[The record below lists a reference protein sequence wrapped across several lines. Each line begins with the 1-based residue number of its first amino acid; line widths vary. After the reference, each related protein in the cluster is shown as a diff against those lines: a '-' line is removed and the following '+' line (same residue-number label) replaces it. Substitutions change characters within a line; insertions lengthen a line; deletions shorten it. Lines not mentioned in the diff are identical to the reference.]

1 MKFIKNKNYLHP
13 QMMVAAMSMTLCGYA
28 SSATLEE
35 VIVTAQKRAQ
45 NLNDVSISV
54 TAATAQDISDMRIET
69 ALDIAKLAPNVDIKS
84 TLAGLNP
91 AITVRG
97 VGLND
102 FNVNNNP
109 SVGVYVDEV
118 FLTSPAMLSFMMFD
132 VERVEVLKGPQGTL
146 YGRNTNGGAINIVSV
161 KPTSETEGY
170 IRLGAG
176 NYDSREIEAAMGGSL
191 SDTVSGRLSV
201 RLDDRDGQHTWN
213 QGNHTFGDVD
223 STAVRG
229 QLAYDNGGD
238 FTANLSIS
246 IGDQTGTTIPGTAF
260 GTLDANFGTCTSSQ
274 IMAQQCTD
282 YDGFK
287 RTSSDPYQ
295 HDTDAATVALSKTLD
310 VESSAVVLTANWDL
324 GDMALTSVTGATELD
339 RVWAEVSVDHTPS
352 ITPYG
357 TIEKD
362 EEISQ
367 VSQELR
373 LSGGDD
379 SFSWMLGAFYSSDEV
394 ETDNYIE
401 LTEVSAIND
410 PDLGLGGLDLAWG
423 YLQETESMAVYG
435 NTELALGDKLTLV
448 AGLRYSDETR
458 EFKNA
463 GTYLAFDDALLDADA
478 TFFGE
483 DFDGVLTP
491 FTSQDDEISEN
502 RVSGKLGLD
511 YRANDDVLIYG
522 SVSTGFKSG
531 GYFGDFTFDSS
542 ELAPFGIEEVTA
554 IEAGFKATMAGG
566 SLQLNGAIF
575 NYDYEGIQT
584 VIATDA
590 GTFPLT
596 NADEATINGAELDL
610 NWAPTE
616 SLDMRL
622 AVGLLDHELEDAR
635 LGSSM
640 PNAADVQAT
649 GLVRYRFMAS
659 ETLQV
664 ELQTDFKYTD
674 EAYREAYNDPMLK
687 TDSYTLWNGRV
698 AISNPSESWVLSL
711 WGNNLTDEIYY
722 PQGFDLQALNGTY
735 MKFLGAQR
743 TVGVNLHYS
752 F

>member
-1 MKFIKNKNYLHP
+1 MQLITGDKFSRP
-13 QMMVAAMSMTLCGYA
+13 QMMAAAIAMTFCGHA
-28 SSATLEE
+28 SAMLEE

-69 ALDIAKLAPNVDIKS
+69 PLDIAKLAPNVDIKS

-91 AITVRG
+91 AITLRG

-161 KPTSETEGY
+161 KPTRETEGY

-176 NYDSREIEAAMGGSL
+176 NFDSREIEAAIGGSL
-191 SDTVSGRLSV
+191 SDAISGRLSL
-201 RLDDRDGQHTWN
+201 RLDDRDGQHSWN
-213 QGNHTFGDVD
+213 QGDHTFGDVD
-223 STAVRG
+223 STAIRG

-238 FTANLSIS
+238 FTANLSVS

-260 GTLDANFGTCTSSQ
+260 GTLDANFGTCTGSQ
-274 IMAQQCTD
+274 ILAQQCTD
-282 YDGFK
+282 FDGFK
-287 RTSSDPYQ
+287 RTSSDPYA
-295 HDTDAATVALSKTLD
+295 HDTDTATVALSKTLD
-310 VESSAVVLTANWDL
+310 VESSALVLTANWNL
-324 GDMALTSVTGATELD
+324 GGMALTSITSVSDLD
-339 RVWAEVSVDHTPS
+339 RVWGEVSVDHTPA

-379 SFSWMLGAFYSSDEV
+379 SFSWMLGAFYSNDEV

-410 PDLGLGGLDLAWG
+410 PDFGLGGLDLAWG

-435 NTELALGDKLTLV
+435 NTEFALNDKLTLV
-448 AGLRYSDETR
+448 AGLRYSDESR
-458 EFKNA
+458 EFRNA
-463 GTYLAFDDALLDADA
+463 GTFLAFDGELLDADGI
-478 TFFGE
+478 FFGE
-483 DFDGVLTP
+483 DFDGELTP
-491 FTSQDDEISEN
+491 FTSQDDEISED
-502 RVSGKLGLD
+502 RFSGKLGLD
-511 YRANDDVLIYG
+511 FRASEGVLIYG

-554 IEAGFKATMAGG
+554 FEAGFKATMADG
-566 SLQLNGAIF
+566 SLQINGAIF

-596 NADEATINGAELDL
+596 NAEEATINGAELDL
-610 NWAPTE
+610 NWAPSE

-622 AVGLLDHELEDAR
+622 AIGLLDHELEDAR
-635 LGSSM
+635 LGSAV
-640 PNAADVQAT
+640 PNAADMQAT
-649 GLVRYRFMAS
+649 GIVRYRFMAS
-659 ETLQV
+659 EKLQV

-674 EAYREAYNDPMLK
+674 EAFREAYNDPILK
-687 TDSYTLWNGRV
+687 TDSYTLWNGRIAV
-698 AISNPSESWVLSL
+698 SNPSASWVLSI
-711 WGNNLTDEIYY
+711 WCNNLTDEVYY

>member
-1 MKFIKNKNYLHP
+1 
-13 QMMVAAMSMTLCGYA
+13 
-28 SSATLEE
+28 
-35 VIVTAQKRAQ
+35 
-45 NLNDVSISV
+45 
-54 TAATAQDISDMRIET
+54 MRIET
-69 ALDIAKLAPNVDIKS
+69 PLDIAKLAPNVDIKS

-91 AITVRG
+91 AITLRG

-161 KPTSETEGY
+161 KPTRETEGY

-176 NYDSREIEAAMGGSL
+176 NFDSREIEAAIGGSL
-191 SDTVSGRLSV
+191 SDAISGRLSL
-201 RLDDRDGQHTWN
+201 RLDDRDGQHSWN
-213 QGNHTFGDVD
+213 QGDHTFGDVD
-223 STAVRG
+223 STAIRG

-238 FTANLSIS
+238 FTANLSVS

-260 GTLDANFGTCTSSQ
+260 GTLDANFGTCTGSQ
-274 IMAQQCTD
+274 ILAQQCTD
-282 YDGFK
+282 FDGFK
-287 RTSSDPYQ
+287 RTSSNPYA
-295 HDTDAATVALSKTLD
+295 HDTDTATVALSKTLD
-310 VESSAVVLTANWDL
+310 VESSALVLTANWNL
-324 GDMALTSVTGATELD
+324 GGMALTSITSVSELD
-339 RVWAEVSVDHTPS
+339 RVWGEVSVDHTPA

-357 TIEKD
+357 TIQKD

-379 SFSWMLGAFYSSDEV
+379 SFSWMLGAFYSNDEV

-410 PDLGLGGLDLAWG
+410 PDFGLGGLDLAWG

-435 NTELALGDKLTLV
+435 NTEFALNDKLTLV
-448 AGLRYSDETR
+448 AGLRYSDESR
-458 EFKNA
+458 EFRNA
-463 GTYLAFDDALLDADA
+463 GTFLAFDGELLDADA
-478 TFFGE
+478 IFFGE
-483 DFDGVLTP
+483 DFDGELTP
-491 FTSQDDEISEN
+491 FTSQDDEISED
-502 RVSGKLGLD
+502 RFSGKLGLD
-511 YRANDDVLIYG
+511 FRASEGVLIYG
-522 SVSTGFKSG
+522 SFSTGFKSG

-554 IEAGFKATMAGG
+554 FEAGFKATMADG
-566 SLQLNGAIF
+566 SLQINGAIF

-596 NADEATINGAELDL
+596 NAEEATINGAELDL

-622 AVGLLDHELEDAR
+622 AIGLLDHELEDAR
-635 LGSSM
+635 LGSAM
-640 PNAADVQAT
+640 PNAADMQAT
-649 GLVRYRFMAS
+649 GIVRYRFMAS
-659 ETLQV
+659 EKLQV

-674 EAYREAYNDPMLK
+674 EAFREAYNDPILK
-687 TDSYTLWNGRV
+687 TDSYTLWNGRIAV
-698 AISNPSESWVLSL
+698 SNPSASWVLSI
-711 WGNNLTDEIYY
+711 WCNNLTDEVYY

-743 TVGVNLHYS
+743 TVGVNMHYS

>member
-260 GTLDANFGTCTSSQ
+260 GTLDANFGTCTGGQ

>member
-191 SDTVSGRLSV
+191 SETVSGRLSV

-238 FTANLSIS
+238 FTANLSVS
-246 IGDQTGTTIPGTAF
+246 VGDQTGTTIPGTAF
-260 GTLDANFGTCTSSQ
+260 GTLDANFGTCTGSQ

-478 TFFGE
+478 TFFDE

>member
-1 MKFIKNKNYLHP
+1 MQLITGDKFSRP
-13 QMMVAAMSMTLCGYA
+13 QMMAAAIAMTFCGHA
-28 SSATLEE
+28 SAMLEE

-69 ALDIAKLAPNVDIKS
+69 PLDIAKLAPNVDIKS

-91 AITVRG
+91 AITLRG

-161 KPTSETEGY
+161 KPTRETEGY

-176 NYDSREIEAAMGGSL
+176 NFDSREIEAAIGGSL
-191 SDTVSGRLSV
+191 SDAISGRLSL
-201 RLDDRDGQHTWN
+201 RLDDRDGQHSWN
-213 QGNHTFGDVD
+213 QGDHTFGDVD
-223 STAVRG
+223 STAIRG

-238 FTANLSIS
+238 FTANLSVS

-260 GTLDANFGTCTSSQ
+260 GTLDANFGTCTGSQ
-274 IMAQQCTD
+274 ILAQQCTD
-282 YDGFK
+282 FDGFK
-287 RTSSDPYQ
+287 RTSSDPYA
-295 HDTDAATVALSKTLD
+295 HDTDTATVALSKTLD
-310 VESSAVVLTANWDL
+310 VESSALVLTANWNL
-324 GDMALTSVTGATELD
+324 GGMALTSITSVSDLD
-339 RVWAEVSVDHTPS
+339 RVWGEVSVDHTPA

-379 SFSWMLGAFYSSDEV
+379 SFSWMLGAFYSNDEV

-410 PDLGLGGLDLAWG
+410 PDFGLGGLDLAWG

-435 NTELALGDKLTLV
+435 NTEFALNDKLTLV
-448 AGLRYSDETR
+448 AGLRYSDESR
-458 EFKNA
+458 EFRNA
-463 GTYLAFDDALLDADA
+463 GTFLAFDGELLDADA
-478 TFFGE
+478 IFFGE
-483 DFDGVLTP
+483 DFDGELTP
-491 FTSQDDEISEN
+491 FTSQDDEISED
-502 RVSGKLGLD
+502 RFSGKLGLD
-511 YRANDDVLIYG
+511 FRASEGVLIYG

-554 IEAGFKATMAGG
+554 FEAGFKATMADG
-566 SLQLNGAIF
+566 SLQINGAIF

-596 NADEATINGAELDL
+596 NAEEATINGAELDL

-622 AVGLLDHELEDAR
+622 AIGLLDHELEDAR
-635 LGSSM
+635 LGSAV
-640 PNAADVQAT
+640 PNAADMQAT
-649 GLVRYRFMAS
+649 GIVRYRFMAS
-659 ETLQV
+659 EKLQV

-674 EAYREAYNDPMLK
+674 EAFREAYNDPILK
-687 TDSYTLWNGRV
+687 TDSYTLWNGRIAV
-698 AISNPSESWVLSL
+698 SNPSASWVLSI
-711 WGNNLTDEIYY
+711 WCNNLTDEVYY

>member
-1 MKFIKNKNYLHP
+1 MQLITGDKFSRP
-13 QMMVAAMSMTLCGYA
+13 QMMAAAIAMTFCGHA
-28 SSATLEE
+28 SAMLEE

-69 ALDIAKLAPNVDIKS
+69 PLDIAKLAPNVDIKS

-91 AITVRG
+91 AITLRG

-161 KPTSETEGY
+161 KPTRETEGY

-176 NYDSREIEAAMGGSL
+176 NFDSREIEAAIGGSL
-191 SDTVSGRLSV
+191 SDAISGRLSL
-201 RLDDRDGQHTWN
+201 RLDDRDGQHSWN
-213 QGNHTFGDVD
+213 QGDHTFGDVD
-223 STAVRG
+223 STAIRG

-238 FTANLSIS
+238 FTANLSVS

-260 GTLDANFGTCTSSQ
+260 GTLDANFGTCTGSQ
-274 IMAQQCTD
+274 ILAQQCTD
-282 YDGFK
+282 FDGFK
-287 RTSSDPYQ
+287 RTSSDPYA
-295 HDTDAATVALSKTLD
+295 HDTDTATVALSKTLD
-310 VESSAVVLTANWDL
+310 VESSALVLTANWNI
-324 GDMALTSVTGATELD
+324 GGMALTSITSVSDLD
-339 RVWAEVSVDHTPS
+339 RVWGEVSVDHTPA

-379 SFSWMLGAFYSSDEV
+379 SFSWMLGAFYSNDEV

-410 PDLGLGGLDLAWG
+410 PDFGLGGLDLAWG

-435 NTELALGDKLTLV
+435 NTEFALNDKLTLV
-448 AGLRYSDETR
+448 AGLRYSDESR
-458 EFKNA
+458 EFRNA
-463 GTYLAFDDALLDADA
+463 GTFLAFDGELLDADA
-478 TFFGE
+478 IFFGE
-483 DFDGVLTP
+483 DFDGELTP
-491 FTSQDDEISEN
+491 FTSQDDEISED
-502 RVSGKLGLD
+502 RFSGKLGLD
-511 YRANDDVLIYG
+511 FRASEGVLIYG

-554 IEAGFKATMAGG
+554 FEAGFKATMADG
-566 SLQLNGAIF
+566 SLQINGAIF

-596 NADEATINGAELDL
+596 NAEEATINGAELDL

-622 AVGLLDHELEDAR
+622 AIGLLDHELEDAR
-635 LGSSM
+635 LGSAV
-640 PNAADVQAT
+640 PNAADMQAT
-649 GLVRYRFMAS
+649 GIVRYRFMAS
-659 ETLQV
+659 EKLQV

-674 EAYREAYNDPMLK
+674 EAFREAYNDPILK
-687 TDSYTLWNGRV
+687 TDSYTLWNGRIAV
-698 AISNPSESWVLSL
+698 SNPSASWVLSI
-711 WGNNLTDEIYY
+711 WCNNLTDEVYY

>member
-13 QMMVAAMSMTLCGYA
+13 QMMVAAISMTLCGYA

-260 GTLDANFGTCTSSQ
+260 GTLDANFGTCTGSQ

-324 GDMALTSVTGATELD
+324 GGMALTSVTGATELD

-622 AVGLLDHELEDAR
+622 AVGLLDHEPEDAR

>member
-1 MKFIKNKNYLHP
+1 MQLITGDKFLRP
-13 QMMVAAMSMTLCGYA
+13 QMMAAAIAMTLCGHA
-28 SSATLEE
+28 SAMLEE

-69 ALDIAKLAPNVDIKS
+69 PLDIAKLAPNVDIKS

-91 AITVRG
+91 AITLRG

-161 KPTSETEGY
+161 KPTRETEGY

-176 NYDSREIEAAMGGSL
+176 NFDSREIEAAIGGSL
-191 SDTVSGRLSV
+191 SDAISGRLSL
-201 RLDDRDGQHTWN
+201 RLDDRDGQHSWN
-213 QGNHTFGDVD
+213 QGDHTFGDVD
-223 STAVRG
+223 STAIRG

-238 FTANLSIS
+238 FTANLSVS

-260 GTLDANFGTCTSSQ
+260 GTLDANFGTCTGSQ
-274 IMAQQCTD
+274 ILAQQCTD
-282 YDGFK
+282 FDGFK
-287 RTSSDPYQ
+287 RTSSNPYA
-295 HDTDAATVALSKTLD
+295 HDTDTATVALSKTLD
-310 VESSAVVLTANWDL
+310 VESSALVLTANWNL
-324 GDMALTSVTGATELD
+324 GGMALTSITSVSELD
-339 RVWAEVSVDHTPS
+339 RVWGEVSVDHTPA

-357 TIEKD
+357 TIQKD

-379 SFSWMLGAFYSSDEV
+379 SFSWMLGAFYSNDEV

-410 PDLGLGGLDLAWG
+410 PDFGLGGLDLAWG

-435 NTELALGDKLTLV
+435 NTEFALNDKLTLV
-448 AGLRYSDETR
+448 AGLRYSDESR
-458 EFKNA
+458 EFRNA
-463 GTYLAFDDALLDADA
+463 GTFLAFDGELLDADA
-478 TFFGE
+478 IFFGE
-483 DFDGVLTP
+483 DFDGELTP
-491 FTSQDDEISEN
+491 FTSQDDEISED
-502 RVSGKLGLD
+502 RFSGKLGLD
-511 YRANDDVLIYG
+511 FRASEGVLIYG

-554 IEAGFKATMAGG
+554 FEAGFKATMADG
-566 SLQLNGAIF
+566 SLQINGAIF

-596 NADEATINGAELDL
+596 NAEEATINGAELDL

-622 AVGLLDHELEDAR
+622 AIGLLDHELEDAR
-635 LGSSM
+635 LGSAM
-640 PNAADVQAT
+640 PNAADMQAT
-649 GLVRYRFMAS
+649 GIVRYRFMAS
-659 ETLQV
+659 EKLQV

-674 EAYREAYNDPMLK
+674 EAFREAYNDPILK
-687 TDSYTLWNGRV
+687 TDSYTLWNGRIAV
-698 AISNPSESWVLSL
+698 SNPSASWVLSI
-711 WGNNLTDEIYY
+711 WCNNLTDEVYY

-743 TVGVNLHYS
+743 TVGLNMHYS

>member
-13 QMMVAAMSMTLCGYA
+13 QMMVAAISMTLCGYA

-260 GTLDANFGTCTSSQ
+260 GTLDANFGTCTGSQ

-511 YRANDDVLIYG
+511 YRANNDVLIYG

-542 ELAPFGIEEVTA
+542 ELAPFV
-554 IEAGFKATMAGG
+554 
-566 SLQLNGAIF
+566 F
-575 NYDYEGIQT
+575 N
-584 VIATDA
+584 
-590 GTFPLT
+590 
-596 NADEATINGAELDL
+596 
-610 NWAPTE
+610 
-616 SLDMRL
+616 
-622 AVGLLDHELEDAR
+622 
-635 LGSSM
+635 
-640 PNAADVQAT
+640 
-649 GLVRYRFMAS
+649 
-659 ETLQV
+659 
-664 ELQTDFKYTD
+664 
-674 EAYREAYNDPMLK
+674 
-687 TDSYTLWNGRV
+687 
-698 AISNPSESWVLSL
+698 
-711 WGNNLTDEIYY
+711 
-722 PQGFDLQALNGTY
+722 
-735 MKFLGAQR
+735 
-743 TVGVNLHYS
+743 
-752 F
+752 

>member
-1 MKFIKNKNYLHP
+1 MKFIKNKKYLHP
-13 QMMVAAMSMTLCGYA
+13 QMMVAAISMTLCGYA

-191 SDTVSGRLSV
+191 SETVSGRLSV

-478 TFFGE
+478 TFFDE

-596 NADEATINGAELDL
+596 NADEATINGAEFDL

>member
-1 MKFIKNKNYLHP
+1 MQLITGDKFSRP
-13 QMMVAAMSMTLCGYA
+13 QMMAAAIAMTFCGHA
-28 SSATLEE
+28 SAMLEE

-69 ALDIAKLAPNVDIKS
+69 PLDIAKLAPNVDIKS

-91 AITVRG
+91 AITLRG

-161 KPTSETEGY
+161 KPTRETEGY

-176 NYDSREIEAAMGGSL
+176 NFDSREIEAAIGGSL
-191 SDTVSGRLSV
+191 SDAISGRLSL
-201 RLDDRDGQHTWN
+201 RLDDRDGQHSWN
-213 QGNHTFGDVD
+213 QGDHTFGDVD
-223 STAVRG
+223 STAIRG

-238 FTANLSIS
+238 FTANLSVS

-260 GTLDANFGTCTSSQ
+260 GTLDANFGTCTGSQ
-274 IMAQQCTD
+274 ILAQQCTD
-282 YDGFK
+282 FDGFK
-287 RTSSDPYQ
+287 RTSSDPYA
-295 HDTDAATVALSKTLD
+295 HDTDTATVALSKTLD
-310 VESSAVVLTANWDL
+310 VESSALVLTANWNL
-324 GDMALTSVTGATELD
+324 GGMALTSITSVSDLD
-339 RVWAEVSVDHTPS
+339 RVWGEISVDHTPA

-379 SFSWMLGAFYSSDEV
+379 SFSWMLGAFYSNDEV

-410 PDLGLGGLDLAWG
+410 PDFGLGGLDLAWG
-423 YLQETESMAVYG
+423 YLQKTESMAVYG
-435 NTELALGDKLTLV
+435 NTEFALNDKLTLV
-448 AGLRYSDETR
+448 AGLRYSDESR
-458 EFKNA
+458 EFRNA
-463 GTYLAFDDALLDADA
+463 GTFLAFDGELLDADGI
-478 TFFGE
+478 FFGE
-483 DFDGVLTP
+483 DFDGELTP
-491 FTSQDDEISEN
+491 FTSQDDEISED
-502 RVSGKLGLD
+502 RFSGKLGLD
-511 YRANDDVLIYG
+511 FRASEGVLIYG

-554 IEAGFKATMAGG
+554 FEAGFKATMADG
-566 SLQLNGAIF
+566 SLQINGAIF

-596 NADEATINGAELDL
+596 NAEEATINGAELDL

-622 AVGLLDHELEDAR
+622 AIGLLDHELEDAR
-635 LGSSM
+635 LGSAM
-640 PNAADVQAT
+640 PNAADMQAT
-649 GLVRYRFMAS
+649 GIVRYRFMAS
-659 ETLQV
+659 EKLQV

-674 EAYREAYNDPMLK
+674 EAFREAYNDPILK
-687 TDSYTLWNGRV
+687 TDSYTLWNGRIAV
-698 AISNPSESWVLSL
+698 SNPSASWVLSI
-711 WGNNLTDEIYY
+711 WCNNLTDEVYY

>member
-13 QMMVAAMSMTLCGYA
+13 QMMVAAISMTLCGYA

-191 SDTVSGRLSV
+191 SETVSGRLSV

-260 GTLDANFGTCTSSQ
+260 GTLDANFGTCTGSQ

-379 SFSWMLGAFYSSDEV
+379 SFSWMLGAFYSNDEV

>member
-13 QMMVAAMSMTLCGYA
+13 QMMVAAISMTLCGYA

-379 SFSWMLGAFYSSDEV
+379 SFSWMLGAFYSNDEV

-478 TFFGE
+478 TFFDE

>member
-1 MKFIKNKNYLHP
+1 MQLITGDKFLHP
-13 QMMVAAMSMTLCGYA
+13 QMMAAAIAMTLCGHA
-28 SSATLEE
+28 SAMLEE

-69 ALDIAKLAPNVDIKS
+69 PLDIAKLAPNVDIKS

-91 AITVRG
+91 AITLRG

-161 KPTSETEGY
+161 KPTRETEGY

-176 NYDSREIEAAMGGSL
+176 NFDSREIEAAIGGSL
-191 SDTVSGRLSV
+191 SDAISGRLSL
-201 RLDDRDGQHTWN
+201 RLDDRDGQHSWN
-213 QGNHTFGDVD
+213 QGDHTFGDVD
-223 STAVRG
+223 STAIRG

-238 FTANLSIS
+238 FTANLSVS

-260 GTLDANFGTCTSSQ
+260 GTLDANFGTCTGSQ
-274 IMAQQCTD
+274 ILAQQCTD
-282 YDGFK
+282 FDGFK
-287 RTSSDPYQ
+287 RTSSDPYA
-295 HDTDAATVALSKTLD
+295 HDTDTATVALSKTLD
-310 VESSAVVLTANWDL
+310 VESSALVLTANWNI
-324 GDMALTSVTGATELD
+324 GGMALTSITSVSELD
-339 RVWAEVSVDHTPS
+339 RVWGEVSVDHTPA

-379 SFSWMLGAFYSSDEV
+379 SFSWMLGAFYSTDEV

-410 PDLGLGGLDLAWG
+410 PDFGLGGLDLAWG
-423 YLQETESMAVYG
+423 YLQKTESMAVYG
-435 NTELALGDKLTLV
+435 NTEFALNDKLTLV
-448 AGLRYSDETR
+448 AGLRYSDESR
-458 EFKNA
+458 EFRNA
-463 GTYLAFDDALLDADA
+463 GTFLAFDGELLDADA
-478 TFFGE
+478 IFFGE
-483 DFDGVLTP
+483 DFDGELTP
-491 FTSQDDEISEN
+491 FTSQDDEISED
-502 RVSGKLGLD
+502 RFSGKLGLD
-511 YRANDDVLIYG
+511 FRASEGVLIYG
-522 SVSTGFKSG
+522 SFSTGFKSG

-554 IEAGFKATMAGG
+554 FEAGFKATMADG
-566 SLQLNGAIF
+566 SLQINGAIF

-596 NADEATINGAELDL
+596 NAEEATINGAELDL

-622 AVGLLDHELEDAR
+622 AIGLLDHELEDAR
-635 LGSSM
+635 LGSAM
-640 PNAADVQAT
+640 PNAADMQAT
-649 GLVRYRFMAS
+649 GIVRYRFMAS
-659 ETLQV
+659 EKLQV

-674 EAYREAYNDPMLK
+674 EAFREAYNDPILK
-687 TDSYTLWNGRV
+687 TDSYTLWNGRIAV
-698 AISNPSESWVLSL
+698 SNPSASWVLSI
-711 WGNNLTDEIYY
+711 WCNNLTDEVYY

-743 TVGVNLHYS
+743 TLGVNLHYS

>member
-1 MKFIKNKNYLHP
+1 MKISKTRNYLRP
-13 QMMVAAMSMTLCGYA
+13 NLLVAAISLSLSGHVL
-28 SSATLEE
+28 SATLEE

-54 TAATAQDISDMRIET
+54 TAATAKDISDLRIET
-69 ALDIAKLAPNVDIKS
+69 AIDIAKLSPNVDIKS
-84 TLAGLNP
+84 TLGGLNP

-161 KPTSETEGY
+161 KPSNETEGY
-170 IRLGAG
+170 VRLGAG
-176 NYDSREIEAAMGGSL
+176 NFNSREVEGAIGGAL
-191 SDTVSGRLSV
+191 SDQVSGRLSV
-201 RLDDRDGQHTWN
+201 RLDNRDGQHEWN
-213 QGNHTFGDVD
+213 QGDHTFGDID
-223 STAVRG
+223 STALRG
-229 QLAYDNGGD
+229 QLAYDNGD
-238 FTANLSIS
+238 QFTANLSLS
-246 IGDQTGTTIPGTAF
+246 IGEQTGTTIPGTSFGTLNAAF
-260 GTLDANFGTCTSSQ
+260 GTCAGNEIL
-274 IMAQQCTD
+274 AQQCTD
-282 YDGFK
+282 YDGFT
-287 RTSSDPYQ
+287 RTSNDPYK
-295 HDTDAATVALSKTLD
+295 HDLDTAAVALSKLLD
-310 VESSAVVLTANWDL
+310 VDSSAFLLTANWDL
-324 GDMALTSVTGATELD
+324 GAMTLTSITSVAQMD
-339 RVWAEVSVDHTPS
+339 RVWAEISVDHTPT

-367 VSQELR
+367 FSQEFR
-373 LSGGDD
+373 LAGGDD
-379 SFSWMLGAFYSSDEV
+379 SFSWIVGAFYSSDDV

-410 PDLGLGGLDLAWG
+410 PDFGLGGLDLAWG
-423 YLQETESMAVYG
+423 YKQETESMAIYA
-435 NTELALGDKLTLV
+435 NTEFALNEKLTLV

-458 EFKNA
+458 EFSNA
-463 GTYLAFDDALLDADA
+463 GTYLAFDGDLLDADA

-491 FTSQDDEISEN
+491 FTSQNDEISEN
-502 RVSGKLGLD
+502 RISGKLGLD
-511 YRANDDVLIYG
+511 YRANEDLLIYG

-542 ELAPFGIEEVTA
+542 ELAPYGLEEVTA
-554 IEAGFKATMAGG
+554 IEAGFKATLADG
-566 SLQLNGAIF
+566 SFQLNGAIF

-596 NADEATINGAELDL
+596 NAEAATINGAELEL
-610 NWAPTE
+610 NWAATE

-622 AVGLLDHELEDAR
+622 GIGLLDHKLEDAR
-635 LGSSM
+635 LGSAM
-640 PNAADVQAT
+640 PNAADMQAT
-649 GLVRYRFMAS
+649 GLVRYHYMAS
-659 ETLQV
+659 ESLMIEMQA
-664 ELQTDFKYTD
+664 DFKYTD
-674 EAYREAYNDPMLK
+674 EAFREAYNDPILK
-687 TDSYTLWNGRV
+687 TEAYTLWNGRIEV
-698 AISNPSESWVLSL
+698 SNPNESWALSL
-711 WGNNLTDEIYY
+711 WANNLTDEVYY

-743 TVGVNLHYS
+743 TVGVNLNYS

>member
-1 MKFIKNKNYLHP
+1 MKFNKGIKHLRP
-13 QMMVAAMSMTLCGYA
+13 QVMVAAIAVAFSGHAA
-28 SSATLEE
+28 SAALEE

-176 NYDSREIEAAMGGSL
+176 NFDSREVEAAIGGAL
-191 SDTVSGRLSV
+191 SDNMSGRLSV
-201 RLDDRDGQHTWN
+201 RLDDRDGQHKWN
-213 QGNHTFGDVD
+213 QGNHTFGDID
-223 STAVRG
+223 STAVRA
-229 QLAYDNGGD
+229 QLAYDNGEG
-238 FTANLSIS
+238 FNANLSVS
-246 IGDQTGTTIPGTAF
+246 VGDQTGTTIPGTSF
-260 GTLDANFGTCTSSQ
+260 GTLNADFGTCSGSQ
-274 IMAQQCTD
+274 ILAQQCTD
-282 YDGFK
+282 FDGFT
-287 RTSSDPYQ
+287 RTSSDPYK
-295 HDTDAATVALSKTLD
+295 HDTDAASVALSKLLD

-324 GDMALTSVTGATELD
+324 GDMALTSITGVTDME
-339 RVWAEVSVDHTPS
+339 RVWAEISVDHTPT

-362 EEISQ
+362 EDISQ
-367 VSQELR
+367 VSQEFR
-373 LSGGDD
+373 LSGGSD
-379 SFSWMLGAFYSSDEV
+379 SFTWMVGAFYSSDEV

-410 PDLGLGGLDLAWG
+410 PELGLGGLDLAWG

-435 NTELALGDKLTLV
+435 NTEFALNDKLTLV

-458 EFKNA
+458 EFSNA
-463 GTYLAFDDALLDADA
+463 GTYLAFDGTLLDADA

-483 DFDGVLTP
+483 DFDGALTP
-491 FTSQDDEISEN
+491 FTSQDDEISED

-511 YRANDDVLIYG
+511 YRANEDLLIYG

-554 IEAGFKATMAGG
+554 IEAGFKATMADG
-566 SLQLNGAIF
+566 SAQLNGAIF

-596 NADEATINGAELDL
+596 NAEDATITGAELDL
-610 NWAPTE
+610 TWAPTE

-622 AVGLLDHELEDAR
+622 AIGLLDHELEDAR
-635 LGSSM
+635 LGSAM
-640 PNAADVQAT
+640 PNAADMQAT
-649 GLVRYRFMAS
+649 GLFRYRFMAS
-659 ETLQV
+659 DTLQI

-674 EAYREAYNDPMLK
+674 EAFREAYNDPMLK

-698 AISNPSESWVLSL
+698 AVSNPNESWVLSV
-711 WGNNLTDEIYY
+711 WGNNLTDEVYY

>member
-1 MKFIKNKNYLHP
+1 MQLITGDKFSRP
-13 QMMVAAMSMTLCGYA
+13 QMMAAAIAMTFCGHA
-28 SSATLEE
+28 SAMLEE

-69 ALDIAKLAPNVDIKS
+69 PLDIAKLAPNVDIKS

-91 AITVRG
+91 AITLRG

-161 KPTSETEGY
+161 KPTRETEGY

-176 NYDSREIEAAMGGSL
+176 NFDSREIEAAIGGSL
-191 SDTVSGRLSV
+191 SDAISGRLSL
-201 RLDDRDGQHTWN
+201 RLDDRDGQHSWN
-213 QGNHTFGDVD
+213 QGDHTFGDVD
-223 STAVRG
+223 STAIRG

-238 FTANLSIS
+238 FTANLSVS

-260 GTLDANFGTCTSSQ
+260 GTLDANFGTCTGSQ
-274 IMAQQCTD
+274 ILAQQCTD
-282 YDGFK
+282 FDGFK
-287 RTSSDPYQ
+287 RTSSDPYA
-295 HDTDAATVALSKTLD
+295 HDTDTATVALSKTLD
-310 VESSAVVLTANWDL
+310 VESSALVLTANWNL
-324 GDMALTSVTGATELD
+324 GGMALTSITSVSDLD
-339 RVWAEVSVDHTPS
+339 RVWGEVSVDHTPA

-379 SFSWMLGAFYSSDEV
+379 SFSWMLGAFYSNDEV

-410 PDLGLGGLDLAWG
+410 PDFGLGGLDLAWG

-435 NTELALGDKLTLV
+435 NTEFALNDKLTLV
-448 AGLRYSDETR
+448 AGLRYSDESR
-458 EFKNA
+458 EFRNA
-463 GTYLAFDDALLDADA
+463 GTFLAFDGELLDADA
-478 TFFGE
+478 IFFGE
-483 DFDGVLTP
+483 DFDGELTP
-491 FTSQDDEISEN
+491 FTSQDDEISED
-502 RVSGKLGLD
+502 RFSGKLGLD
-511 YRANDDVLIYG
+511 FRASEGVLIYG

-554 IEAGFKATMAGG
+554 FEAGFKATMADG
-566 SLQLNGAIF
+566 SLQINGAIF

-596 NADEATINGAELDL
+596 NAEEATINGAELDL
-610 NWAPTE
+610 NWAPSE

-622 AVGLLDHELEDAR
+622 AIGLLDHELEDAR
-635 LGSSM
+635 LGSAM
-640 PNAADVQAT
+640 PNAADMQAT
-649 GLVRYRFMAS
+649 GIVRYRFMAS
-659 ETLQV
+659 EKLQV

-674 EAYREAYNDPMLK
+674 EAFREAYNDPILK
-687 TDSYTLWNGRV
+687 TDSYTLWNGRIAV
-698 AISNPSESWVLSL
+698 SNPSASWVLSI
-711 WGNNLTDEIYY
+711 WCNNLTDEVYY

>member
-13 QMMVAAMSMTLCGYA
+13 QMMVAAISMTLCGYA

-260 GTLDANFGTCTSSQ
+260 GTLDANFGTCTGSQ

-616 SLDMRL
+616 SLDMRP
-622 AVGLLDHELEDAR
+622 GSWFAR
-635 LGSSM
+635 S
-640 PNAADVQAT
+640 
-649 GLVRYRFMAS
+649 
-659 ETLQV
+659 
-664 ELQTDFKYTD
+664 
-674 EAYREAYNDPMLK
+674 
-687 TDSYTLWNGRV
+687 
-698 AISNPSESWVLSL
+698 
-711 WGNNLTDEIYY
+711 
-722 PQGFDLQALNGTY
+722 
-735 MKFLGAQR
+735 R
-743 TVGVNLHYS
+743 T
-752 F
+752 

>member
-238 FTANLSIS
+238 FTANLSVS
-246 IGDQTGTTIPGTAF
+246 VGDQTGTTIPGTAF
-260 GTLDANFGTCTSSQ
+260 GTLDANFGTCTGSQ

-478 TFFGE
+478 TFFDE

>member
-1 MKFIKNKNYLHP
+1 MQLITGDKFSRP
-13 QMMVAAMSMTLCGYA
+13 QMMAAAIAMTFCGHA
-28 SSATLEE
+28 SAMLEE

-69 ALDIAKLAPNVDIKS
+69 PLDIAKLAPNVDIKS

-91 AITVRG
+91 AITLRG

-161 KPTSETEGY
+161 KPTRETEGY

-176 NYDSREIEAAMGGSL
+176 NFDSREIEAAIGGSL
-191 SDTVSGRLSV
+191 SDAISGRLSL
-201 RLDDRDGQHTWN
+201 RLDDRDGQHSWN
-213 QGNHTFGDVD
+213 QGDHTFGDVD
-223 STAVRG
+223 STAIRG

-238 FTANLSIS
+238 FTANLSVS

-260 GTLDANFGTCTSSQ
+260 GTLDANFGTCTGSQ
-274 IMAQQCTD
+274 ILAQQCTD
-282 YDGFK
+282 FDGFK
-287 RTSSDPYQ
+287 RTSSDPYA
-295 HDTDAATVALSKTLD
+295 HDTDTATVALSKTLD
-310 VESSAVVLTANWDL
+310 VESSALVLTANWNL
-324 GDMALTSVTGATELD
+324 GGMALTSITSVSDLD
-339 RVWAEVSVDHTPS
+339 RVWGEVSVDHTPA

-379 SFSWMLGAFYSSDEV
+379 SFSWMLGAFYSTDEV

-410 PDLGLGGLDLAWG
+410 PDFGLGGLDLAWG

-435 NTELALGDKLTLV
+435 NTEFALNDKLTLV
-448 AGLRYSDETR
+448 AGLRYSDESR
-458 EFKNA
+458 EFRNA
-463 GTYLAFDDALLDADA
+463 GTFLAFDGELLDADA
-478 TFFGE
+478 IFFGE
-483 DFDGVLTP
+483 DFDGELTP
-491 FTSQDDEISEN
+491 FTSQDDEISED
-502 RVSGKLGLD
+502 RFSGKLGLD
-511 YRANDDVLIYG
+511 FRASEGVLIYG

-554 IEAGFKATMAGG
+554 FEAGFKATMADG
-566 SLQLNGAIF
+566 SLQINGAIF

-596 NADEATINGAELDL
+596 NAEEATINGAELDL
-610 NWAPTE
+610 NWAPSE

-622 AVGLLDHELEDAR
+622 AIGLLDHELEDAR
-635 LGSSM
+635 LGSAV
-640 PNAADVQAT
+640 PNAADMQAT
-649 GLVRYRFMAS
+649 GIVRYRFMAS
-659 ETLQV
+659 EKLQV

-674 EAYREAYNDPMLK
+674 EAFREAYNDPILK
-687 TDSYTLWNGRV
+687 TDSYTLWNGRIAV
-698 AISNPSESWVLSL
+698 SNPSASWVLSI
-711 WGNNLTDEIYY
+711 WCNNLTDEVYY